1 MFLTLCSHY
10 TVPPWWKQSFHPCFE
25 CALHSKT
32 DRFNCTHSY
41 SARQCSD
48 PCISEQSSALMN
60 EASYCMYNIQ
70 HFISFRSSIATSKNL
85 LSPAR
90 DRSRNSRIDPIRSR
104 VSKPLDQPARFFLAV
119 FFILAFCQMAVFYS
133 GFLSYGVFLF
143 WLFVIW
149 LFLILAFCQMANS
162 QMAFNQGSPLRNLK
176 ES

>member
-70 HFISFRSSIATSKNL
+70 HFISFLEAAQLRLRIFFPLPGIDRGTAALTRSEVGCLNRWTSRRGFYCHYLLLNKSIQLQIVKSKEAIPGIYMKVL
-85 LSPAR
+85 RTHEMSASLQR
-90 DRSRNSRIDPIRSR
+90 RRISQ
-104 VSKPLDQPARFFLAV
+104 LFQFFEL
-119 FFILAFCQMAVFYS
+119 
-133 GFLSYGVFLF
+133 
-143 WLFVIW
+143 
-149 LFLILAFCQMANS
+149 
-162 QMAFNQGSPLRNLK
+162 
-176 ES
+176 